1 MEFLF
6 VPSILFLV
14 IVAPVWITSHY
25 RYKNKMAKGISEGEL
40 AEIEV
45 MLETIDTLAERVENL
60 EELLSEEHPEWRK
73 TQRRARR

>member
-14 IVAPVWITSHY
+14 IVAPIWITSHY
-25 RYKNKMAKGISEGEL
+25 RYKNKMTKGISESEVSD
-40 AEIEV
+40 IEE

-60 EELLSEEHPEWRK
+60 EELLGEEHPDWRK
-73 TQRRARR
+73 SIRRNRR